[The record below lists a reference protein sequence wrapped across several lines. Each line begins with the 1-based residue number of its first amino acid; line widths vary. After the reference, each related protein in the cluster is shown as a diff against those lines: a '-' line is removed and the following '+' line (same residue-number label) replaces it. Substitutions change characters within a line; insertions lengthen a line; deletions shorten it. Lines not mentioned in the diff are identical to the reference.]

1 MSHSRD
7 PLFCDPRAFATALA
21 RLPASDTA
29 SRNAALARQARL
41 TKPAGSLGR
50 LEEIAV
56 FMAGWQ
62 GCERPALDPVVV
74 DKVQAVVFAGNHGVV
89 AQGVSA
95 FPPEV
100 TAQMVANFEHG
111 GAAINALTRACGAD
125 LSIVALDLDRPT
137 GDITREP
144 AMSVEDCLDAL
155 NRGAAA
161 LDDNTGLLLVGEMG
175 IGNTTPAAALC
186 AQALGGSPRD
196 WTGRGTGLDDAGLT
210 RKTAAVTAA
219 LALHGPA
226 CTSAFETLRRLGGR
240 EIAAM
245 AGALLAARLRRVPV
259 LLDGFIATAAIVP
272 LARENF
278 RFTEHCLAAHCSAEA
293 GHARLL
299 ERLGLDP
306 LLRLGLRLG
315 EGTGAALAVPI
326 VRAALAA
333 HAEMATFDE
342 ARVAGE
348 HAQ

>member
-1 MSHSRD
+1 MIRFEN
-7 PLFCDPRAFATALA
+7 PAAFA
-21 RLPASDTA
+21 
-29 SRNAALARQARL
+29 AALAALPEADAASQDAAWHRQSRL

-50 LEEIAV
+50 LEDIAL

-62 GCERPALDPVVV
+62 GSGRPRV
-74 DKVQAVVFAGNHGVV
+74 DRVQAVIFAGNHGVA

-95 FPPEV
+95 YPPEV
-100 TAQMVANFEHG
+100 TAQMVANFEAG
-111 GAAINALTRACGAD
+111 GAAINALTRACGAE
-125 LSIVALDLDRPT
+125 LSVVALDLDRPT

-144 AMSVEDCLDAL
+144 PMSVEDCLDAL

-161 LDDNTGLLLVGEMG
+161 LKADTQLFLVGEMG

-186 AQALGGSPRD
+186 AQTLGGAAQE
-196 WTGRGTGLDDAGLT
+196 WTGRGTGLDDSGIV
-210 RKTAAVTAA
+210 RKAAAVEAA

-226 CTSAFETLRRLGGR
+226 CTDAFETLRRLGGR

-245 AGALLAARLRRVPV
+245 AGAILAARLARVPV
-259 LLDGFIATAAIVP
+259 LLDGFIASAAILP
-272 LARENF
+272 LVRGNRA
-278 RFTEHCLAAHCSAEA
+278 FTDHCLAAHCSAEA

-299 ERLGLDP
+299 EALDLEP

-333 HAEMATFDE
+333 HDEMATFEE
-342 ARVAGE
+342 AAVAG
-348 HAQ
+348 AR